1 MLIRVMVSISLSVS
15 LLFAAQW
22 TFAQEEPL
30 DENLFRYED
39 LTPKS
44 LSAKD
49 GTAYGGDLV
58 EGFSKWAEDGSIE
71 WSKNFGIVY
80 GKPIEGEQGNI
91 YFGSSNG
98 RVYAISPVGEALW
111 QIKTQGPFYHGP
123 TLNHQATTLYAV
135 TQNGW
140 LYALNTTDGKELW
153 RLDLGLATGA
163 QVRSTPTVSPEPAG
177 GAALYITDS
186 DNKLYAINLTTHNL
200 SWVRVIGQ

>member
-1 MLIRVMVSISLSVS
+1 MLIRVIVSISLSVS
-15 LLFAAQW
+15 ILFTTQWSVAQD
-22 TFAQEEPL
+22 EPL

-39 LTPKS
+39 LIPKS

-111 QIKTQGPFYHGP
+111 QVKTQGPFYHGP
-123 TLNHQATTLYAV
+123 TFNNEGTTLYAV

-140 LYALNTTDGKELW
+140 LYAFTISDGKELW
-153 RLDLGLATGA
+153 HLELGLESGA
-163 QVRSTPTVSPEPAG
+163 QVRSTPTVSPGVAG
-177 GAALYITDS
+177 GDALYLTDS
-186 DNKLYAINLTTHNL
+186 DNKLYAINLTTHSL